1 MRSGIRPGWILS
13 VVLIVSGFPLIGWYL
28 TTTVLAPTMRLA
40 ALRRQPP
47 PTLLRVPVS
56 GVRVRKL
63 VDTWGGVR
71 SGNRRHEGIDIMAP
85 RGTAV
90 VSAAQGMV
98 SMIGENGLGG
108 TVVWAVGPGG
118 ERHYYAHLDSVAA
131 IVEGQDLLPGDTLG
145 FVGNTGNARTTPPH
159 LHYGIYTDS
168 GAINPYNRLIPPWRR
183 VAATAGP

>member
-1 MRSGIRPGWILS
+1 MTVAVIPML
-13 VVLIVSGFPLIGWYL
+13 GWYL
-28 TTTVLAPTMRLA
+28 TTTTLAPTLRLA

-47 PTLLRVPVS
+47 PTWLRVPVS

-90 VSAAQGMV
+90 VAAAPGMV
-98 SMIGENGLGG
+98 SRIGENGLGG

-131 IVEGQDLLPGDTLG
+131 IVEGQEVLPGDTLG

-168 GAINPYNRLIPPWRR
+168 GAINPYTRLIPPWRR
-183 VAATAGP
+183 KPPTDDP